1 MKTGWAAAFGAAW
14 LSALPVL
21 AQTYPTRPIRMVT
34 ASPVGSMPDL
44 TARLLAERLVESLGQ
59 PIVIDNRPG
68 AGGLIAAELGAR
80 AAPDG
85 YTLTL
90 GHVGSHGTAPGLHPK
105 LRYHPVRDFAHI
117 SLVASSPNML
127 VVHPS
132 LPVKGVG
139 DLVAL
144 AKARPAQLLY
154 ASGGNGTSAHLSME
168 LFKSMARI
176 DLVHIPYKGASAAIA
191 DVVAGQAVAF
201 IGNMPP
207 AVPLVNAGRLRALA
221 VTTAKR
227 SPLLPELPTVAES
240 GFPGFETVA
249 WFALFAPAGTPEPM
263 LKRLSQS
270 VQDGVRTPQMR
281 AQFAK
286 IGAEAIG
293 STSAELRA
301 HIEAEVAKWT
311 ALTRK
316 LGVRVE

>member
-1 MKTGWAAAFGAAW
+1 MRICWVATLGAAL
-14 LSALPVL
+14 LSALPAL
-21 AQTYPTRPIRMVT
+21 SQPYPSRPIRMVT

-59 PIVIDNRPG
+59 PVVIDNRAG

-80 AAPDG
+80 SAPDG

-105 LRYHPVRDFAHI
+105 LRYHPVRDFAHV

-132 LPVKGVG
+132 LAAKSVG
-139 DLVAL
+139 ELVAL
-144 AKARPAQLLY
+144 AKGRPGQLLY

-176 DLVHIPYKGASAAIA
+176 DLVHIPYKGATAAIA

-221 VTTAKR
+221 VTTARR
-227 SPLLPELPTVAES
+227 SPLLPDLPTVAES

-249 WFALFAPAGTPEPM
+249 WFALFAPAGTAEPIVQ
-263 LKRLSQS
+263 RLSQA
-270 VQDGVRTPQMR
+270 VQEHVRTPQMR

-286 IGAEAIG
+286 IGADAIG
-293 STSAELRA
+293 STPAELRA
-301 HIEAEVAKWT
+301 HIETEIAKWT
-311 ALTRK
+311 ALIRK
-316 LGVRVE
+316 LDVRVE